1 MINRNKLDHNI
12 LNLTSRSIFK
22 EDKDKHMAGL
32 FQSNNESYFRLKHN
46 SSPSIAL
53 LEKRQL
59 LLISKDKNIDSI
71 SKTNQIP
78 DNDQTHINQSKEVQ
92 NQKSKISL
100 ERDLNLPSSF
110 SFSNNIFFTKD
121 NCQNNSVIRED
132 QAENNMFEKDN
143 KEQIQIRNAIKKI
156 ENDYFMELERK
167 LDKINEFK
175 KEIEKLKEG
184 KYSSVLFKQ
193 NEEEELKDIKKNEGE
208 FSQHIHQIKDF
219 KLDLS
224 SQEFQV
230 KKIKELNSSNKNQNN
245 SNTSLIFPVSNY
257 KKESKL
263 QFQKDIETQI
273 QKSHNEKMK
282 SLLFQKD
289 QDKIIVQHQV
299 EQNKMALAKENQY
312 KNTIK
317 SMLSKHAELD
327 KEIRNLNNVIIIIR
341 K

>member
-1 MINRNKLDHNI
+1 
-12 LNLTSRSIFK
+12 
-22 EDKDKHMAGL
+22 
-32 FQSNNESYFRLKHN
+32 
-46 SSPSIAL
+46 
-53 LEKRQL
+53 
-59 LLISKDKNIDSI
+59 
-71 SKTNQIP
+71 
-78 DNDQTHINQSKEVQ
+78 
-92 NQKSKISL
+92 
-100 ERDLNLPSSF
+100 
-110 SFSNNIFFTKD
+110 
-121 NCQNNSVIRED
+121 
-132 QAENNMFEKDN
+132 
-143 KEQIQIRNAIKKI
+143 
-156 ENDYFMELERK
+156 
-167 LDKINEFK
+167 
-175 KEIEKLKEG
+175 
-184 KYSSVLFKQ
+184 
-193 NEEEELKDIKKNEGE
+193 
-208 FSQHIHQIKDF
+208 
-219 KLDLS
+219 
-224 SQEFQV
+224 V

-299 EQNKMALAKENQY
+299 EQNKMALAKEKQY